1 MVMIEQLLN
10 STFILTILLVF
21 IILGFI
27 ITMCVMFY
35 SDCRVFDLRGKYVGK
50 LCLIYIDDRQS
61 SSSLVYNIQMICSIY
76 LAGPIS
82 NLWGKNLSSILWRAS
97 QERLVS
103 NMICEELLFELGRYL
118 I

>member
-1 MVMIEQLLN
+1 MN
-10 STFILTILLVF
+10 SSFIWTMLLVF
-21 IILGFI
+21 IIVGFI
-27 ITMCVMFY
+27 STMMILFY

-50 LCLIYIDDRQS
+50 LCLVYIDDRQS
-61 SSSLVYNIQMICSIY
+61 SSSLVYNIKMICSIY

-97 QERLVS
+97 QESLVS
-103 NMICEELLFELGRYL
+103 NMICDKLLFELGRYL

>member
-1 MVMIEQLLN
+1 M
-10 STFILTILLVF
+10 LLVF

-27 ITMCVMFY
+27 ITMCVVFH

-50 LCLIYIDDRQS
+50 LCLAYIDDRQS
-61 SSSLVYNIQMICSIY
+61 TSSLFYNIKMICSMF

-82 NLWGKNLSSILWRAS
+82 NLWGKNLNSVLWRAS
-97 QERLVS
+97 QERQVS
-103 NMICEELLFELGRYL
+103 NMICDELLFELGRCL

>member
-27 ITMCVMFY
+27 ITMCVLFY

-50 LCLIYIDDRQS
+50 LCLAYIDDRQS
-61 SSSLVYNIQMICSIY
+61 NSSLVYNIKMICSIY

-97 QERLVS
+97 QESLVS
-103 NMICEELLFELGRYL
+103 NMICDKLLFELGRYL